1 LEWEVSFS
9 LSVSQLGWLTFFRY
23 FVFLEI
29 QLFDMAIK
37 KSWLD
42 KLNENKEPKIK
53 KIDIDFADIPAGS
66 NMFIATPK
74 LIDQYINEI
83 GVGKRID
90 LKTLR
95 KDLAIEHNA
104 DYTCPVTTGIFLRI
118 VAEANYEKLQ
128 QGIHLQEI
136 TPFWRVIEPN
146 SALAKKLTFGQD
158 FLLEQ
163 IEKER
168 AI

>member
-1 LEWEVSFS
+1 MK
-9 LSVSQLGWLTFFRY
+9 T
-23 FVFLEI
+23 
-29 QLFDMAIK
+29 K
-37 KSWLD
+37 KSWLE
-42 KLNENKEPKIK
+42 KLHENKGSKIK
-53 KIDIDFADIPAGS
+53 RIDIDFADIPSGS

-74 LIDQYINEI
+74 IIDEYIKEI
-83 GVGKRID
+83 GFGKRTD

-128 QGIHLQEI
+128 QGIPLEEI

-146 SALAKKLTFGQD
+146 SALAKKLTFGQE
-158 FLLEQ
+158 FLIQ
-163 IEKER
+163 QVEKENR
-168 AI
+168 N

>member
-1 LEWEVSFS
+1 
-9 LSVSQLGWLTFFRY
+9 
-23 FVFLEI
+23 
-29 QLFDMAIK
+29 MK

-42 KLNENKEPKIK
+42 KLNENKEPIIK
-53 KIDIDFADIPAGS
+53 RIDIDFADIPSGS
-66 NMFIATPK
+66 NMLIATPK
-74 LIDQYINEI
+74 IIDKYIQEI
-83 GVGKRID
+83 GVGKCINM
-90 LKTLR
+90 KTLR
-95 KDLAIEHNA
+95 KDLAIAHNA

-128 QGIHLQEI
+128 QGIRFEDI

-163 IEKER
+163 IEKESTN
-168 AI
+168 

>member
-1 LEWEVSFS
+1 
-9 LSVSQLGWLTFFRY
+9 
-23 FVFLEI
+23 
-29 QLFDMAIK
+29 MAIK

-118 VAEANYEKLQ
+118 VAEANYEKLH

>member
-1 LEWEVSFS
+1 
-9 LSVSQLGWLTFFRY
+9 
-23 FVFLEI
+23 
-29 QLFDMAIK
+29 MAIK

>member
-1 LEWEVSFS
+1 
-9 LSVSQLGWLTFFRY
+9 
-23 FVFLEI
+23 
-29 QLFDMAIK
+29 MAIK

-42 KLNENKEPKIK
+42 KLKDKKEPQLKRIE
-53 KIDIDFADIPAGS
+53 IDFADIPAGS

-104 DYTCPVTTGIFLRI
+104 DYTCPVTAGIFLRI
-118 VAEANYEKLQ
+118 VAEANYEKLH

>member
-1 LEWEVSFS
+1 LYNH
-9 LSVSQLGWLTFFRY
+9 GFFRY

-29 QLFDMAIK
+29 QLFYMAIK

-53 KIDIDFADIPAGS
+53 RIDIDFADIPAGS

-128 QGIHLQEI
+128 QGKHLQEI

-168 AI
+168 AV